1 MTNYLLSPLG
11 SKRHLPRNNAIGSG
25 GTHDSVLKLA
35 SLGQLV
41 REDKFSAAAA
51 PHEQKIVARK
61 SKYQYPGACD
71 NSEFLVYQDPLA
83 ALASGKYA
91 STNLAVTTTVP
102 TISPNLDHSLSSKFH
117 EFGPSVEDYLM
128 SSSVDSLVGAT
139 SPQQKDDISLSF
151 RKFHEAETI
160 YRELDTVTDTNLF
173 SAEDGG
179 RGGGGGAK
187 GFELSRN
194 ICGDEER
201 IAILEQLL
209 DPETKQV
216 TPATDRA
223 QDAAKIGLQHER
235 MEAMKLVAERLKS
248 SGFGN
253 KSVDRLRE
261 NTKEVKAS
269 SHYQKLGDGINLDQE
284 TVVKLQQQ
292 GGASPGIT
300 NSLWPQDEPCEKGTR
315 SRRNCNSW
323 SNNHNHHPC
332 DAVSPP
338 RFATN
343 LQRDSHE
350 DDESV
355 FKSLSR
361 EAAAG
366 CQGGG
371 LLEAAAVKTVGDGQ
385 ARDIHQN
392 SGTLQKEWSGRESLH
407 TSSIGQCSPFRKHKR
422 MFPEAVAMGSLQ
434 NRAPW
439 PRVYEDHSVAGPL
452 QPPHV
457 QDFPA
462 MRDSS
467 FSSRKVVAET
477 HDSGCHQT
485 LRWSGAAYRSP
496 NVVLHA
502 SDPSQA
508 EINKTAK
515 NNYPSSSP
523 SVSLAQDPFQRRI
536 SCSTPLDETP
546 AENQTLTRGTSYS
559 ETNGLITQL
568 MNTEQSPYLQVPALT
583 TNKPIKPSPSRELQT
598 TEDDTLGIVYLSNT
612 NAKKRSRSLANKQL
626 PADSNEFP
634 SSKRQEVTT
643 EPCSTSTLEHEL
655 ELCHS
660 SVPGVAPTAGDL
672 MNSNVSVRSA
682 TPVVPN
688 AQDLMEVEDLINL
701 LAAGLGGDQ
710 EEYTHQDDG
719 FVPMGI
725 NTGPQSPM
733 SDFTGGMAML
743 FDYM

>member
-11 SKRHLPRNNAIGSG
+11 SKRQLLSNNAIGSG
-25 GTHDSVLKLA
+25 GTHDPVLKLA

-41 REDKFSAAAA
+41 REDKFSAAA
-51 PHEQKIVARK
+51 PHEQKFVARK
-61 SKYQYPGACD
+61 SKYQYPGACG
-71 NSEFLVYQDPLA
+71 NSEFLVYQDPLS

-102 TISPNLDHSLSSKFH
+102 PISPNLDRSLSSKFH

-160 YRELDTVTDTNLF
+160 YKELDTVTDTNLF
-173 SAEDGG
+173 SAED
-179 RGGGGGAK
+179 GGGGGAK

-201 IAILEQLL
+201 IAILEQLQ
-209 DPETKQV
+209 DPETKQA
-216 TPATDRA
+216 TTATDRA

-269 SHYQKLGDGINLDQE
+269 LHYQKLGDGINLDQE
-284 TVVKLQQQ
+284 KVVKLQQQ

-300 NSLWPQDEPCEKGTR
+300 NNLWPQEEPCEKGTG

-332 DAVSPP
+332 DAASLP
-338 RFATN
+338 RFAPN
-343 LQRDSHE
+343 LKRDSHE

-355 FKSLSR
+355 LKSLSR
-361 EAAAG
+361 GAAAG

-371 LLEAAAVKTVGDGQ
+371 LLEVAAVKNVGDGQ

-392 SGTLQKEWSGRESLH
+392 SGHESLH
-407 TSSIGQCSPFRKHKR
+407 SSSIGQCSPFRKHKR

-439 PRVYEDHSVAGPL
+439 PRAYEDHSLAAPL

-457 QDFPA
+457 QDFLA

-485 LRWSGAAYRSP
+485 LKWSGAAYRSP
-496 NVVLHA
+496 DVVLHA
-502 SDPSQA
+502 SDPSPA
-508 EINKTAK
+508 EINTAAKK
-515 NNYPSSSP
+515 NNPSSSP

-568 MNTEQSPYLQVPALT
+568 MSTEQSPYLQVPALT

-598 TEDDTLGIVYLSNT
+598 MEDDTLGIVSLSNT
-612 NAKKRSRSLANKQL
+612 NAKKRSRSLANEQL

-660 SVPGVAPTAGDL
+660 SVPGVAPAAGDL
-672 MNSNVSVRSA
+672 MNSNVSVSSA
-682 TPVVPN
+682 TPVVPY
-688 AQDLMEVEDLINL
+688 ARDLMEVEDWINL
-701 LAAGLGGDQ
+701 LAAGLGVDP

-719 FVPMGI
+719 FFPMEI